1 MPYVVP
7 PEKVA
12 FYKAHGWV
20 VLEDVVSAPE
30 LARIRAVLSD
40 ILEGRLDAGDRRAD
54 LGGFVNQ
61 VKPGVENI
69 VQIAWPTDIT
79 SALDENEFIVNSR
92 AISDALYGDAQG
104 TWALDMNQFLVKQ
117 PYTKTDTPFH
127 QDQSYY
133 VDLPDPRACNLWLA
147 LGDVTEDMGCL
158 FFEDSPLAS
167 PAPLRPHWPAGR
179 GGGALQ
185 AEGSLERATATPLRA
200 GSITVHSHLTPH
212 YAKGNS
218 TGVPRMGYVVQTR
231 PAASVRA
238 ARMLGFDHGRC
249 AGNKPRAPLVA
260 PPPSRFRVDALAQP
274 LAVGARPQTWGL
286 SMNALAQAHAELL
299 PAYAPWAAAAAEAMR
314 AAGPRACYFYP
325 HDFTHVT
332 AAAPAPFTNAA
343 LAGWSGAERADFA
356 GRWLD
361 ALRDAVRAPGSAWPR
376 APFPLTFAALELH
389 DGCAI
394 FKVEDPTGG
403 VAAVRRCFAE
413 AAKHP
418 RLVDGGAGAALLA
431 RSGFKAP
438 AIVHSTVVRL
448 RCAPH
453 ERPPH
458 THTHSHTHTT
468 PRCASCRLRK

>member
-1 MPYVVP
+1 MMPYVVP

-20 VLEDVVSAPE
+20 VLEDVVSPAE
-30 LARIRAVLSD
+30 IERIKGVLAD
-40 ILEGRLDAGDRRAD
+40 ILSGKLSAGDRRAD
-54 LGGFVNQ
+54 LGGFADMVR
-61 VKPGVENI
+61 PGVENI
-69 VQIAWPTDIT
+69 CQIAWPTDIT
-79 SALDENEFIVNSR
+79 SALDENELIVNGR
-92 AISDALYGDAQG
+92 AISDALYGDAPG
-104 TWALDMNQFLVKQ
+104 TWALDMNQFLVKMPQ
-117 PYTKTDTPFH
+117 TKTDTPWH

-133 VDLPDPRACNLWLA
+133 VDLPDPRACNIWLA
-147 LGDVTEDMGCL
+147 LSDVTEEMGCL

-185 AEGSLERATATPLRA
+185 AEGSLARATAAPLRA
-200 GSITVHSHLTPH
+200 GSVTVHSHLTPH

-218 TGVPRMGYVVQTR
+218 TEVPREGYVVQTR
-231 PAASVRA
+231 PSASVRA

-249 AGNKPRAPLVA
+249 AGNKPRAALAA

-274 LAVGARPQTWGL
+274 LAVGARPATWGL

-314 AAGPRACYFYP
+314 AAGPACYFYA

-343 LAGWSGAERADFA
+343 LAGWSAAEREDFA

-394 FKVEDPTGG
+394 FRVEDPTGG

-418 RLVDGGAGAALLA
+418 RLADGGAGAALLA

-448 RCAPH
+448 RVRFGRGCAGG
-453 ERPPH
+453 
-458 THTHSHTHTT
+458 
-468 PRCASCRLRK
+468 